1 MQTAIIYED
10 NLKREAGYNL
20 WMDEKIERKR
30 DELVPFGYRT
40 AFDKS
45 VALHARRLATA
56 FDKSVALH
64 ARRLAA
70 ANGGTIRDYMRLVGN
85 IRLRSKNVVDLP
97 AQSRYDQVV
106 YLNM

>member
-1 MQTAIIYED
+1 MQTVIIYED

-30 DELVPFGYRT
+30 DKLVPFGSRT

-45 VALHARRLATA
+45 VALHARRL
-56 FDKSVALH
+56 S
-64 ARRLAA
+64 A
-70 ANGGTIRDYMRLVGN
+70 ANGGTIRDYMRLIGN
-85 IRLRSKNVVDLP
+85 TRLRSKNVVDLP

-106 YLNM
+106 YQDM

>member
-45 VALHARRLATA
+45 VALHARRL
-56 FDKSVALH
+56 S
-64 ARRLAA
+64 A

-97 AQSRYDQVV
+97 VQSRYDQVV

>member
-45 VALHARRLATA
+45 VALHARRL
-56 FDKSVALH
+56 S
-64 ARRLAA
+64 A

>member
-30 DELVPFGYRT
+30 DELVPFGYR
-40 AFDKS
+40 
-45 VALHARRLATA
+45 TA

>member
-1 MQTAIIYED
+1 MQTNIIYED
-10 NLKREAGYNL
+10 KLKREAGYNL

-45 VALHARRLATA
+45 VALHARRL
-56 FDKSVALH
+56 S
-64 ARRLAA
+64 A

>member
-1 MQTAIIYED
+1 MQTVIIYED

-45 VALHARRLATA
+45 VALHARRL
-56 FDKSVALH
+56 S
-64 ARRLAA
+64 A